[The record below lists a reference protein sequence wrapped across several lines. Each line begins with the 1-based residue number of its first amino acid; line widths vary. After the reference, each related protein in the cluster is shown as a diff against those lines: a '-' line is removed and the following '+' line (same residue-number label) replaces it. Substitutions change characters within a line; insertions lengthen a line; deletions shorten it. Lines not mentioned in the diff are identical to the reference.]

1 MIPMKQE
8 WRVKDMTSVPALTSS
23 DGGMDLLDDVE
34 SPLIEDGSP
43 PPTSPENLARGKW
56 AGPRPA

>member
-1 MIPMKQE
+1 
-8 WRVKDMTSVPALTSS
+8 MTSVPALTSS
-23 DGGMDLLDDVE
+23 DGGMELLDDVE

>member
-1 MIPMKQE
+1 
-8 WRVKDMTSVPALTSS
+8 MTSVPALTSS

-43 PPTSPENLARGKW
+43 SPTSPENLARGKW
-56 AGPRPA
+56 AGPWPA